1 MLKIGFPN
9 QWVNLAMETMRTT
22 SYSTLINK
30 EAKGFITP
38 TRGIKQGDLLSPYL
52 FLLCAE
58 GLSFLI
64 RRAIENQH
72 LKRVLSC
79 NSGVKISHLLF
90 ANDSLV
96 FCEAT
101 TIECRNLLD
110 ILALYKRASGQAI
123 NRQKATL
130 FFSPNTKQQVKLTIR
145 NMLGAQVMT
154 NCEWYLGLPMV
165 GGKSKVNTV
174 REVQERVTKRVMRWK
189 EKYISKTGREV
200 LIKTVAQAIPTY
212 PISMFKI
219 PKMICDDINSVLAKY

>member
-64 RRAIENQH
+64 RRAMENQH

-96 FCEAT
+96 FCEQQQLNAET
-101 TIECRNLLD
+101 CWIYWHCIREHRGKQLTDKKPHYFSAPTPN
-110 ILALYKRASGQAI
+110 
-123 NRQKATL
+123 NR
-130 FFSPNTKQQVKLTIR
+130 
-145 NMLGAQVMT
+145 
-154 NCEWYLGLPMV
+154 
-165 GGKSKVNTV
+165 
-174 REVQERVTKRVMRWK
+174 
-189 EKYISKTGREV
+189 
-200 LIKTVAQAIPTY
+200 
-212 PISMFKI
+212 
-219 PKMICDDINSVLAKY
+219 